1 MKRQNQM
8 RQMLPQDIAAEQSVL
23 GAMLLD
29 RGAIEKAMARLKPE
43 DFYRPDDQIIFS
55 AIVDLYKQDLQPDAI
70 SLAKLLR
77 ERDQLD
83 KIGGIKE
90 LTVLENL
97 IPTSAM
103 VEHHAG
109 IVAEMALRRRTIKAC
124 QEIARKSCR
133 ETEDIRETLTKAE
146 EAIGEI
152 ANGRTETA
160 LEGIGTI
167 TDRTL
172 DSICQKFDAD
182 NPFTGLATGFKDFD
196 ELTSGLQPSDFI
208 ILAARP
214 SMGKTS
220 FALNILENVAIRKDG
235 SVACF
240 SLEMSKE
247 QLVQRLL
254 SSQTGI
260 DSVKL
265 RNGRMEGT
273 ELQKIINTADGFRD
287 KKILIDD
294 RAGITVGEMK
304 ETAKKWKKAH
314 GLDLIIIDYLQLI
327 QGENPRNQN
336 RFLEIGEISRSIKMM
351 ARELD
356 VPVLALSQL
365 SRSLEM
371 RTNKRPTLSD
381 LRDSGALEQDAD
393 VISFIYRDDYYYPDS
408 EKKNIAEIIVQKQR
422 NGPTGTANLFF
433 RKDITKFYN
442 LDCKERSQEDADH
455 GQ

>member
-55 AIVDLYKQDLQPDAI
+55 AIVDLYKQDLQPDVV
-70 SLAKLLR
+70 SLAKILR
-77 ERDQLD
+77 ERDQLER
-83 KIGGIKE
+83 IGGVKE
-90 LTVLENL
+90 LTALGEL
-97 IPTSAM
+97 MPTATM
-103 VEHHAG
+103 VEHHAR
-109 IVAEMALRRRTIKAC
+109 IVREMALRRQTIRAC
-124 QEIARKSCR
+124 KEIAQKSCR
-133 ETEDIRETLTKAE
+133 ESEDIHKTLTEAE
-146 EAIGEI
+146 DRISQI
-152 ANGRTETA
+152 VDSRPDDT
-160 LEGIGTI
+160 LEGIDTI
-167 TDRTL
+167 TKKTL
-172 DSICQKFDAD
+172 EMICERYDSDE
-182 NPFTGLATGFKDFD
+182 PYTGLVTGFKKVDD
-196 ELTSGLQPSDFI
+196 ITGGLQSSDFI

-220 FALNILENVAIRKDG
+220 FALNILENVAIKGDK

-247 QLVQRLL
+247 QLVQRIL
-254 SSQTGI
+254 SSQTGT
-260 DSVKL
+260 DLLKL
-265 RNGRMEGT
+265 RSGKMEEE
-273 ELQKIINTADGFRD
+273 ELKKVITQGDKFKD

-294 RAGITVGEMK
+294 RAGITVTEMK
-304 ETAKKWKKAH
+304 ETAKKWKKVH

-327 QGENPRNQN
+327 QGENPNTQN
-336 RFLEIGEISRSIKMM
+336 RFLEVGEISRSIKMM

-371 RTNKRPTLSD
+371 RTNKRPALSD

-393 VISFIYRDDYYYPDS
+393 VIAFIYRDDYYYPDS
-408 EKKNIAEIIVQKQR
+408 EKKNIAEIIIQKQR
-422 NGPTGTANLFF
+422 NGPTGTIPLFF
-433 RKDITKFYN
+433 RKDITKFYD
-442 LDCKERSQEDADH
+442 LDPQRV
-455 GQ
+455 

>member
-55 AIVDLYKQDLQPDAI
+55 AIVDLYQKDLQPDI
-70 SLAKLLR
+70 VSLAKILR
-77 ERDQLD
+77 ERDQLER
-83 KIGGIKE
+83 IGGVKE
-90 LTVLENL
+90 LTALGEL
-97 IPTSAM
+97 MPTATM
-103 VEHHAG
+103 VEHHAR
-109 IVAEMALRRRTIKAC
+109 IVREMALRRQTIRAC
-124 QEIARKSCR
+124 KEIAQKSCR
-133 ETEDIRETLTKAE
+133 ESEDIHKTLTEAE
-146 EAIGEI
+146 DRISQI
-152 ANGRTETA
+152 VDSRPDDT
-160 LEGIGTI
+160 LEGIDTI
-167 TDRTL
+167 TKKTL
-172 DSICQKFDAD
+172 EMICERYDSDE
-182 NPFTGLATGFKDFD
+182 PYTGLVTGFKKVDD
-196 ELTSGLQPSDFI
+196 ITGGLQSSDFI

-220 FALNILENVAIRKDG
+220 FALNILENVAIKGDK

-247 QLVQRLL
+247 QLVQRIL
-254 SSQTGI
+254 SSQTGT
-260 DSVKL
+260 DLLKL
-265 RNGRMEGT
+265 RSGKMEEE
-273 ELQKIINTADGFRD
+273 ELKKVITQGDKFKD

-294 RAGITVGEMK
+294 RAGITVTEMK
-304 ETAKKWKKAH
+304 ETAKKWKKVH

-327 QGENPRNQN
+327 QGENPNTQN
-336 RFLEIGEISRSIKMM
+336 RFLEVGEISRSIKMM

-371 RTNKRPTLSD
+371 RTNKRPALSD

-393 VISFIYRDDYYYPDS
+393 VIAFIYRDDYYYPDS
-408 EKKNIAEIIVQKQR
+408 EKKNIAEIIIQKQR
-422 NGPTGTANLFF
+422 NGPTGTIPLFF
-433 RKDITKFYN
+433 RKDITKFYD
-442 LDCKERSQEDADH
+442 LDPQRV
-455 GQ
+455 